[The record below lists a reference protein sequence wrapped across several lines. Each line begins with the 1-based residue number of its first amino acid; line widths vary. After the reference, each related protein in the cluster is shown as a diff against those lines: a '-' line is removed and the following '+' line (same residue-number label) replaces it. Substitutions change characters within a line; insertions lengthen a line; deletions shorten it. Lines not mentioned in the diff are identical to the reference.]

1 MKRIVLERMA
11 VDRVEV
17 GDVLVERGPRIGT
30 RRWLVVE
37 VMRKQKYDHA
47 HCVPDDGNAD
57 GKVWTLS
64 RRCEL

>member
-17 GDVLVERGPRIGT
+17 GDVLIERGPRIGT
-30 RRWLVVE
+30 RRWLVAE

-47 HCVPDDGNAD
+47 LCLPDDGSAD
-57 GKVWTLS
+57 GKVWTLT